1 MAKLVTKF
9 KYLKL
14 GARQGL
20 GGYAKYIATRDG
32 VEKIDDTKRFA
43 PVTWN
48 QKQLI
53 KKILRDFPD
62 SKEMLEYEDYLQ
74 KQTVES
80 ASEFISRAIED
91 NAAVALNAKTYA
103 DYIATRPRA
112 ERFGSHGLFT
122 DDGVQVNLAK
132 VSQELNDYGGN
143 VWTVIISLRREDAE
157 RLGFDNGSRWRD
169 MLRTQTQALSENLRI
184 PIGHLKWFAAFH
196 NEGHHPHTHLIAY
209 STVESEGYLTKQG
222 VQKLRSSFAKDIFA
236 QDLLCIYEKQT
247 EHRNRLR
254 SESRDVLAEI
264 VAQINAGGYSD
275 PHLEE
280 LLVQLARRLS
290 RTKGKKVYGY
300 LKADVKAIID
310 SIVDELANDSRI
322 ATLYDL
328 WYEQRE
334 NVLSTYNG
342 SLSERVPLS
351 QNKEFKSIKNAII
364 QAAMN
369 LVLDNQYQSVTADNS
384 VSQRRSSL
392 AVSGTGI
399 GMNALRLV
407 QQTSQILQNKVR
419 PIYQGRRVDR
429 KLRRKINEKKQAQG
443 LRQG

>member
-9 KYLKL
+9 KYLKP
-14 GARQGL
+14 GARQGR

-32 VEKIDDTKRFA
+32 VEKIDDSKRFA
-43 PVTWN
+43 PATWN

-62 SKEMLEYEDYLQ
+62 TRDMLEYEDYQQ
-74 KQTVES
+74 KQRVES

-91 NAAVALNAKTYA
+91 NAAAALNAKTYA

-132 VSQELNDYGGN
+132 VSQELNNYGGN

-184 PIGHLKWFAAFH
+184 PMGHLKWFAAFH
-196 NEGHHPHTHLIAY
+196 NEGHHPHVHLIAY

-222 VQKLRSSFAKDIFA
+222 VQKLRSSFAKDIFS

-254 SESRDVLAEI
+254 SENRDVLAEI
-264 VAQINAGGYSD
+264 VSQINAGGYSN

-280 LLVQLARRLS
+280 LLLQLARRLS

-300 LKADVKAIID
+300 LKADVKTIVD
-310 SIVDELANDSRI
+310 SIVDELAKDSRI
-322 ATLYDL
+322 STLYDL

-334 NVLSTYNG
+334 NVLRTYNS
-342 SLSERVPLS
+342 SLPERVPLS
-351 QNKEFKSIKNAII
+351 QNKEFKAIKNAII
-364 QAAMN
+364 QAAMD
-369 LVLDNQYQSVTADNS
+369 LGLDSPQEQVAEDDVKITHRQSPS
-384 VSQRRSSL
+384 V
-392 AVSGTGI
+392 AGTGI
-399 GMNALRLV
+399 GMNALRLL
-407 QQTSQILQNKVR
+407 QQTSQILQNEVQ
-419 PIYQGRRVDR
+419 PIYQDKRVDR
-429 KLRRKINEKKQAQG
+429 KLRRKIAEKKQAQG
-443 LRQG
+443 LRQ